1 MLYMVNL
8 RRKSL
13 SAMSFIV
20 VSLLFLLFFAGCQ
33 KTEETKTTSDSSK
46 QVETNESSD
55 EVVGN
60 LKARVRNVTGDAS
73 FQRAK
78 KDWTPLRIGKKIVE
92 DDKVRTAMESDADI
106 VVVDGSS
113 FKIVENS
120 TVQFAVESFD
130 GEKKLVLVDIGKG
143 RVHFDIQKQK
153 NREYKFKTGSAAV
166 AIRGT
171 AGFVGNVNGKTV
183 ASLKE
188 GKVDVVS
195 NSGAVSTIEK
205 NQTALVD
212 EQGTL
217 KVLDL
222 ASSGTEALSKLAD
235 SIAVENAPV
244 ESLENT
250 LKSFDASYAA
260 EQKTFEQ
267 TLQFRAN
274 PIGDTLFVPSVTL
287 TERATPGIRVT
298 VWGETDT
305 IAENGIYQ
313 RTFTWGDSAYG
324 TKRFLASCDNGRVE
338 IACFMWVAEYA
349 SAVSQA
355 DSVQESAKQDTAEVE
370 TKDLKLSV
378 KVSGGRNE
386 RIHLDLPAT
395 ELNTNFKFSL
405 SGITAND
412 LNQLKS
418 LVVLRN
424 GKPFKTFSAN
434 DLTSLNYEV
443 PISIARNKIADF
455 EVVATLAN
463 GKNYRAKKTYE
474 VYCLVSNHPG
484 GKARNSIVPPDQ
496 EYERL
501 KQSGG
506 LSHE

>member
-1 MLYMVNL
+1 
-8 RRKSL
+8 
-13 SAMSFIV
+13 
-20 VSLLFLLFFAGCQ
+20 
-33 KTEETKTTSDSSK
+33 
-46 QVETNESSD
+46 
-55 EVVGN
+55 
-60 LKARVRNVTGDAS
+60 
-73 FQRAK
+73 
-78 KDWTPLRIGKKIVE
+78 
-92 DDKVRTAMESDADI
+92 MESDADI

-120 TVQFAVESFD
+120 TVQFAVDSFD
-130 GEKKLVLVDIGKG
+130 GEKKLVLVDISNG

-171 AGFVGNVNGKTV
+171 AGFVGKVNGKTV

-188 GKVDVVS
+188 GKVEVVS

-222 ASSGTEALSKLAD
+222 VSSGTEALSKVTD
-235 SIAVENAPV
+235 SIAIVDTPVENL
-244 ESLENT
+244 EKSLRT
-250 LKSFDASYAA
+250 FDASYVA
-260 EQKTFEQ
+260 EQKTFEK
-267 TLQFRAN
+267 TLQFRAT
-274 PIGDTLFVPSVTL
+274 PIGDSLFVPSVTL
-287 TERATPGIRVT
+287 TARATPGIRVT

-324 TKRFLASCDNGRVE
+324 TKRFLASCGNGRVE
-338 IACFMWVAEYA
+338 IACYMWVAEYA
-349 SAVSQA
+349 EVPGVSEELSQEDSSSVSQTDA
-355 DSVQESAKQDTAEVE
+355 VQESAKVE

-378 KVSGGRNE
+378 KVGGGRNE
-386 RIHLDLPAT
+386 RVHLDLPAT
-395 ELNTNFKFSL
+395 ELKTNFKFSL

-424 GKPFKTFSAN
+424 GKPFKTFNAN
-434 DLTSLNYEV
+434 DLTSLDYEV